1 MILEESDDTSFI
13 NHISLIT
20 LEFQFGDPEAAI
32 RVFEAIPS
40 SVLTQLREAYED
52 EARSANGWQ
61 LDWCLQVLRVINDIS
76 KGKDSKGRLSR
87 IEKAE
92 SRDRL

>member
-1 MILEESDDTSFI
+1 
-13 NHISLIT
+13 
-20 LEFQFGDPEAAI
+20 
-32 RVFEAIPS
+32 
-40 SVLTQLREAYED
+40 
-52 EARSANGWQ
+52 
-61 LDWCLQVLRVINDIS
+61 LQDLRVINDIS